1 MIAFFSL
8 PLASFVAL
16 AFCAAL
22 TFGFVAPRGSRRS
35 REAAPCRRPMLIG
48 VVSLAVPIALLGVL
62 LIVVRT
68 LFD

>member
-8 PLASFVAL
+8 PLVSFVAL

-22 TFGFVAPRGSRRS
+22 TLGFVAPQGSQK
-35 REAAPCRRPMLIG
+35 APPRRRPMLIG

-62 LIVVRT
+62 LIVVRA